1 MGSEP
6 VDLTMDCD
14 PAEPV
19 ENPMGQYFRSST
31 TVVRDDR
38 ASDGHGSETDAATRH
53 LRNIVKD
60 NIARIEACSVILQS
74 YSSLIMKSP
83 YSELINDDI
92 DNEAINQ
99 VSMAPCHVHF
109 LFEFDSMCFGVL
121 FV

>member
-6 VDLTMDCD
+6 VDLTMDFD

-19 ENPMGQYFRSST
+19 ENPMGH
-31 TVVRDDR
+31 

-92 DNEAINQ
+92 DTEAINQ